1 MTMFQG
7 NQEEVMLHGR
17 LLGTHCRR
25 AWAKEGKHSPWPWP
39 WPWPLGGFEHH
50 RASPW
55 VSAPAAAFSDLR
67 PRGSG
72 PAAEGRNSPSRSGEN
87 RWILT
92 QVMC

>member
-1 MTMFQG
+1 
-7 NQEEVMLHGR
+7 MLHGR

-39 WPWPLGGFEHH
+39 WPLGVLNTTG
-50 RASPW
+50 
-55 VSAPAAAFSDLR
+55 LR
-67 PRGSG
+67 RGSARTCSRLQRLP
-72 PAAEGRNSPSRSGEN
+72 PAGFRGEN